1 MAERKLIM
9 SGSSYEEKVGFARAV
24 VLDGW
29 VYVSGTGG
37 FDYRDM
43 SISDDVVDQAE
54 QCLRNVGDAL
64 AEAGASFADVV
75 RVRYILADKEDF
87 PLCWPALR
95 SRFGDVKPAATMF
108 ECGMADPKMK
118 IEIEVDA
125 KLNSGG

>member
-1 MAERKLIM
+1 MTERQLIV
-9 SGSSYEEKVGFARAV
+9 SGSSYEDKVGFARAV

-43 SISDDVVDQAE
+43 SISDDVVEQAE

-64 AEAGASFADVV
+64 VEAGASFADVV
-75 RVRYILADKEDF
+75 RVRYILVDKADF
-87 PLCWPALR
+87 PSCWPALR
-95 SRFGDVKPAATMF
+95 GCFGDVKPAATMF

-125 KLNSGG
+125 KLNSGR